1 MRNSQRPCHLI
12 QEDIASSKELSRED
26 KKHVLSCSSCSDA
39 AAQVEELDSLVRG
52 VDEYEVLPGF
62 ADRVVARVWE
72 EESKGDNPISQWL
85 PHLERIF
92 YSRTVQWVLT
102 GAGLTFGLY
111 KILRFFSGF
120 VLHAYI

>member
-26 KKHVLSCSSCSDA
+26 KKHVLSCSSCSDI
-39 AAQVEELDSLVRG
+39 AAQVEELDYLVRG
-52 VDEYEVLPGF
+52 VDEHEVPSGF
-62 ADRVVARVWE
+62 ADRVVARIWE
-72 EESKGDNPISQWL
+72 EESKGDNRFSQWL

-92 YSRTVQWVLT
+92 YSRTAQWVLT

-111 KILRFFSGF
+111 KIFRFFSSF
-120 VLHAYI
+120 AVHAFI